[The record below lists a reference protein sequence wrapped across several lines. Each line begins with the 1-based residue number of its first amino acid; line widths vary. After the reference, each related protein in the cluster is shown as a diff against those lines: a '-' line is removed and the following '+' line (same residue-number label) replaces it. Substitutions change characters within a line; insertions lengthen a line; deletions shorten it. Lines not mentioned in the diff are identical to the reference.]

1 MTATV
6 TTAYREHTV
15 VHDGISQLNDR
26 TAITF
31 RNMAVGGGFATPP
44 AVVQTKQGRYYVW
57 GHGSQAQARRLQPGE
72 RISFEK

>member
-15 VHDGISQLNDR
+15 IHDGISQLNDR

-31 RNMAVGGGFATPP
+31 RNMAVGGGFFCPP
-44 AVVQTKQGRYYVW
+44 AIVQAGQERYYVE
-57 GHGSQAQARRLQPGE
+57 GRGSQTQARRLLPGE